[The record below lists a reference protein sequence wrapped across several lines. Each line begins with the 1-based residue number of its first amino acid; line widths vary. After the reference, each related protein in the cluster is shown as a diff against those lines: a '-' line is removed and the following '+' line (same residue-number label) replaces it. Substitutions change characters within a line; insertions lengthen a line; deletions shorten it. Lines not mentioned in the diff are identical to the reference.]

1 MVMTMKK
8 PTTLN
13 MSVAESEAK
22 LEGSACHP
30 LVGGEA
36 TSTLMTRCLI
46 PAICSTNLRRTL
58 FQKLSTHKAVKNLS
72 IYTILITSPQF
83 YKYLYYS
90 YTY

>member
-1 MVMTMKK
+1 MTMKK
-8 PTTLN
+8 TTTLN

-22 LEGSACHP
+22 LEGSSCHP

-36 TSTLMTRCLI
+36 KSTLTTRCLI
-46 PAICSTNLRRTL
+46 LEICSTNLRRNL

-72 IYTILITSPQF
+72 IYTILITSPHF

-90 YTY
+90 YNY